1 MHLHLGRT
9 EWRREGMEGGDESFG
24 LSRYVF
30 VYILSMVERTI
41 ADRILLFSLSFVGTL
56 MVFLENCVF
65 LFRVCH

>member
-41 ADRILLFSLSFVGTL
+41 ADRILLFSLSFVSQVASLRIGRFT
-56 MVFLENCVF
+56 
-65 LFRVCH
+65 